1 MSGGRG
7 YEGGRTRM
15 GTKVCVGYVQ
25 YIIICCILFAY
36 TIFSRNKKQQR
47 RYDLSTA
54 NDFLYSVGMGL
65 HHSGVEILGKE
76 YSFASGGGIF
86 DSSPKE
92 APGAKYRVSIEL
104 GSFDGG
110 SSELQ
115 SAISDLRDEFGP
127 DRYNLIRRNCNHF
140 SNALSWRLLGR
151 SIPGHVNRLADFG
164 VCCSCLLPKKLLEE
178 APVGPNAGGGSGGS
192 SSGFQV
198 FGRPGGG
205 SDKKEDG
212 AGSSTAAFMGS
223 GTVLGSQNQEGG
235 GSRIPLLG
243 SWGGGKAGSKKGE
256 DSLTD
261 RREKARM
268 AALTRMENQGDSGS
282 E

>member
-15 GTKVCVGYVQ
+15 GTKVTLNV
-25 YIIICCILFAY
+25 
-36 TIFSRNKKQQR
+36 
-47 RYDLSTA
+47 YDLSPA
-54 NDFLYSVGMGL
+54 NDCLYSVGMGL
-65 HHSGVEILGKE
+65 HHSGVEILGRE

-92 APGAKYRVSIEL
+92 APGAQFREAIEL
-104 GSFDGG
+104 GAFDGG

-115 SAISDLRDEFGP
+115 SAISDLREDFGP

-140 SNALSWRLLGR
+140 ANALVWRLLNR
-151 SIPGHVNRLADFG
+151 TIPGHVNRLADFG
-164 VCCSCLLPKKLLEE
+164 VCLSCLLPKKLLEE
-178 APVGPNAGGGSGGS
+178 APVGPNAGGGGGGGS
-192 SSGFQV
+192 SGFHT
-198 FGRPGGG
+198 FGRPGNT
-205 SDKKEDG
+205 DKKNDG
-212 AGSSTAAFMGS
+212 ASAKVAFTGS
-223 GTVLGSQNQEGG
+223 GTVLGSQNQEGSG
-235 GSRIPLLG
+235 SRSSRIPLLG
-243 SWGGGKAGSKKGE
+243 SWRGNAGSQKAE

-268 AALTRMENQGDSGS
+268 AALARMNNQGDSGS

>member
-1 MSGGRG
+1 
-7 YEGGRTRM
+7 M
-15 GTKVCVGYVQ
+15 GTKV
-25 YIIICCILFAY
+25 IL
-36 TIFSRNKKQQR
+36 NV
-47 RYDLSTA
+47 YDLSGA
-54 NDFLYSVGMGL
+54 NDFLYNIGMGL

-92 APGAKYRVSIEL
+92 APGAQFRESIEL
-104 GSFDGG
+104 GAFDGG

-140 SNALSWRLLGR
+140 ANALVWRLLNR
-151 SIPGHVNRLADFG
+151 TIPGHVNRLADYG
-164 VCCSCLLPKKLLEE
+164 NCCSCLLPKKMLEE
-178 APVGPNAGGGSGGS
+178 APVGPNAGGGGSGGS
-192 SSGFQV
+192 SGFQA
-198 FGRPGGG
+198 FGRPG
-205 SDKKEDG
+205 SDKKQDG
-212 AGSSTAAFMGS
+212 AGSSTAAFTGS
-223 GTVLGSQNQEGG
+223 GTVLGSQNAEAS

-243 SWGGGKAGSKKGE
+243 SWRGGGSAGSKKGE
-256 DSLTD
+256 ESLTD

>member
-15 GTKVCVGYVQ
+15 GTKV
-25 YIIICCILFAY
+25 ILN
-36 TIFSRNKKQQR
+36 I
-47 RYDLSTA
+47 YDLSPA
-54 NDFLYSVGMGL
+54 NDFLYSIGMGL
-65 HHSGVEILGKE
+65 HHSGVEILGRE

-92 APGAKYRVSIEL
+92 APGAQFREAIEL
-104 GSFDGG
+104 GAFDGG

-115 SAISDLRDEFGP
+115 SAISDLREEFGP

-140 SNALSWRLLGR
+140 ANALVWRLLNR
-151 SIPGHVNRLADFG
+151 TIPGHVNRLADFG

-178 APVGPNAGGGSGGS
+178 APVGPNAGGNSSGGA
-192 SSGFQV
+192 SGFQA
-198 FGRPGGG
+198 FGRPGT
-205 SDKKEDG
+205 SDKKNDG
-212 AGSSTAAFMGS
+212 ASSSSTIAFTGS
-223 GTVLGSQNQEGG
+223 GAALGGSQESE
-235 GSRIPLLG
+235 SRSLLG
-243 SWGGGKAGSKKGE
+243 SWRGGTAKKGE

-268 AALTRMENQGDSGS
+268 AALARMNNQGDSES